1 MIDQLFSA
9 LGSNIFYAFI
19 PVIFLG
25 IFGFI
30 VLSLGFV
37 NAPKKIV
44 AWLTFA
50 VLAVT
55 AILIYF
61 MEPTNSTFYYGTF
74 VFNKFGIYFAI
85 IMLISG
91 MLVTI
96 PALIGIHQKSE
107 IFYSTL
113 IFVSV
118 GMVIAAFSLNLIT
131 IFIAFESVSI
141 GTYVLSSFG
150 KSKRN
155 LEGSIKY
162 FFTGTIATAF
172 ILFGTSFFFLGTG
185 SFNLS
190 VLSAVKP
197 APEITL
203 ALIFLIIGFG
213 FKMAIFPM
221 HQWAIDTYD
230 GTENSVSAF
239 LAAGSKI
246 LAYLI
251 ILRVF
256 IVGFSSDGVDVYYLF
271 VILSI
276 LTMTYG
282 NIVALSETNLKR
294 MLAYSSVAQAGYLIL
309 IPALI
314 GAVGIS
320 DTSVFNLA
328 IASAI
333 YYSLVYIFM
342 KGGSFLMI
350 NTLKNENAQISDLS
364 GLSKR
369 APGTAVSF
377 AILLLALG
385 GIPITGGFFAKYFVF
400 LSLVAGGLWWL
411 AIIAI
416 INSAISVFYYFR
428 VILYMFGKSP
438 EKSDNMILNAS
449 TKVPVIVSAFITVG
463 LSILIIYLPVLETA
477 AKGLFS

>member
-1 MIDQLFSA
+1 MIDQFFSA
-9 LGSNIFYAFI
+9 LSSAEFRAFI
-19 PVIFLG
+19 PVIVLG
-25 IFGFI
+25 
-30 VLSLGFV
+30 LLGFV
-37 NAPKKIV
+37 VLSMGFVRAPKKAV

-50 VLAVT
+50 SLAVT
-55 AILIYF
+55 ALLIYF
-61 MEPTNSTFYYGTF
+61 IEPNGETFYYGTF
-74 VFNKFGIYFAI
+74 IFNEFGIYFAI
-85 IMLISG
+85 ILLISA

-118 GMVIAAFSLNLIT
+118 GMVVAAFSMNLIT
-131 IFIAFESVSI
+131 IFIAFEAVSI

-172 ILFGTSFFFLGTG
+172 ILFGTSFFFLDTKT
-185 SFNLS
+185 FNLS
-190 VLSAVKP
+190 ILSAMKP
-197 APEITL
+197 TPELTL

-251 ILRVF
+251 ILRIF
-256 IVGFSSDGVDVYYLF
+256 IVGFSSDGRDVYYLF
-271 VILSI
+271 ATLSI

-294 MLAYSSVAQAGYLIL
+294 LLAYSSVAQAGYLIL

-314 GAVGIS
+314 GAVGVS

-333 YYSLVYIFM
+333 YYSLVYVFM
-342 KGGSFLMI
+342 KGGSFLMM
-350 NTLKNENAQISDLS
+350 NTLKNENAKISDLS

-428 VILYMFGKSP
+428 IILYMFGKPP
-438 EKSDNMILNAS
+438 EKDDMILNAS
-449 TKVPVIVSAFITVG
+449 TKVPVMISAFITVA
-463 LSILIIYLPVLETA
+463 LSVLIIYLPVLESA
-477 AKGLFS
+477 AKGLFT